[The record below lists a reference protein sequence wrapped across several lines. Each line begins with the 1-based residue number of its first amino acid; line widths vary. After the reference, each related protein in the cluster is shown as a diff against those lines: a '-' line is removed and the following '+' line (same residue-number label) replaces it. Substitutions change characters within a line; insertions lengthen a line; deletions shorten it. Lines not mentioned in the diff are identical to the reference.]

1 MSKVMV
7 IDDDREFLDEIS
19 KMLQLSGY
27 ETIAISESRKA
38 LKKIQSLKPDVILL
52 DLRMDGVSGFKIADT
67 LSKNSKLK
75 NIPIVGITGYY
86 TEKEHKTYMT
96 ICGIA
101 ECLIKPFNPLDVI
114 AAIESAVKLRK

>member
-1 MSKVMV
+1 MV

-19 KMLQLSGY
+19 ETLQLSGY
-27 ETIAISESRKA
+27 EAIAVSESNNA
-38 LKKIQSLKPDVILL
+38 IKKIQSLKPDVVLL
-52 DLRMDGVSGFKIADT
+52 DLRMDGISGFKIADI

-86 TEKEHKTYMT
+86 TEKEHKTYMA

-114 AAIESAVKLRK
+114 VAIEDAIKLKN